1 MCGGFH
7 NADDG
12 SVNHDIKF
20 SSDVLRTYLR
30 KLYGADF
37 DYSTDIEPTAWREVL
52 RIINEAT
59 IEGLAQAQQPPTPED
74 HFYEQLR
81 HSNEVFSAFK
91 VHSMSQ
97 QLGDRL
103 LDSNGKLKPFNKWLD
118 EVKPIASHYVGPWL
132 RTEYNTAVARAHYA
146 ADWKTF
152 EANSDIFPNL
162 QWMPTTS
169 PNPDTEHRIF
179 WENKLTRPIDDPFW
193 DKHHPGDRWNCKCT
207 LEPTDEP
214 VTDIPKPED
223 REKATPAP
231 GLKGNPAKTGEL
243 FDKSHPYFPKNCKQC
258 AFNKRKMSITNWF
271 KNEQGDCSKC
281 KDLNRTIKK
290 AATEYDITTTFK
302 KLSTLSGADYIK
314 SLKNITEM
322 KIFKPASKNIY
333 SAVGKGDKDYKN
345 LIAGAKKAANAG
357 YKVYILPNPKDIK
370 SADYIFD
377 RNGVVKMY
385 DLKTITGQAS
395 IGNRLNDSIGQSNRV
410 FLNLATSY
418 KANPMAIEIKNY
430 FESNKEALEVLVSV
444 GKKLISVERN
454 FTQKKDYY
462 KQFRKMVEK

>member
-223 REKATPAP
+223 REKAKPAS
-231 GLKGNPAKTGEL
+231 GLKGNPAKTGQL
-243 FDKSHPYFPKNCKQC
+243 FDKSHPYFPKNCKTC
-258 AFNKRKMSITNWF
+258 AFNKRKMSIKNWF
-271 KNEQGDCSKC
+271 KNEEVDCSKC
-281 KDLNRTIKK
+281 FRKNDISCKNAEIEMAKSLVDNTTAKTKKIGCQISSFSKDYTDKLRKIGVELVNNSIHISDDKIQHALRDIKVNAGKSVTPDELKHFIEYIGSYSMYYDSRKKNIVFATTRNGRTTKYIVTPNKK
-290 AATEYDITTTFK
+290 EKINGKRITTNLFTTAGVIAK
-302 KLSTLSGADYIK
+302 HNLKESHLIK
-314 SLKNITEM
+314 I
-322 KIFKPASKNIY
+322 
-333 SAVGKGDKDYKN
+333 
-345 LIAGAKKAANAG
+345 
-357 YKVYILPNPKDIK
+357 
-370 SADYIFD
+370 
-377 RNGVVKMY
+377 R
-385 DLKTITGQAS
+385 
-395 IGNRLNDSIGQSNRV
+395 
-410 FLNLATSY
+410 
-418 KANPMAIEIKNY
+418 
-430 FESNKEALEVLVSV
+430 
-444 GKKLISVERN
+444 
-454 FTQKKDYY
+454 
-462 KQFRKMVEK
+462 

>member
-12 SVNHDIKF
+12 SVNIKF
-20 SSDVLRTYLR
+20 SPDVLRTYLR

-179 WENKLTRPIDDPFW
+179 WESKLTRPIDDPFW

-214 VTDIPKPED
+214 VTDIPKPE
-223 REKATPAP
+223 KAKPAP
-231 GLKGNPAKTGEL
+231 GLKGNPAKTGQL

-271 KNEQGDCSKC
+271 KNEQGDCSNCRFVHAALPKNTASGIS
-281 KDLNRTIKK
+281 KELKK
-290 AATEYDITTTFK
+290 YDPQNWKKEYV
-302 KLSTLSGADYIK
+302 
-314 SLKNITEM
+314 
-322 KIFKPASKNIY
+322 SKNGDG
-333 SAVGKGDKDYKN
+333 AVIIDRERINESKKSKN
-345 LIAGAKKAANAG
+345 EIEKYNKELSMCKVIADNKHIVEYLREKNRNDGTFDIRIDGIPTDLKCITGGTGNMVKYAKKAIQEQMAQAVLFEIPSHDRKYYNALSEVRRKCQG
-357 YKVYILPNPKDIK
+357 KIYFYFKDERIIK
-370 SADYIFD
+370 
-377 RNGVVKMY
+377 
-385 DLKTITGQAS
+385 
-395 IGNRLNDSIGQSNRV
+395 
-410 FLNLATSY
+410 
-418 KANPMAIEIKNY
+418 
-430 FESNKEALEVLVSV
+430 EV
-444 GKKLISVERN
+444 I
-454 FTQKKDYY
+454 
-462 KQFRKMVEK
+462 

>member
-59 IEGLAQAQQPPTPED
+59 IDGLAQAQQPPTPED

-81 HSNEVFSAFK
+81 HSNEVFAAFK

-223 REKATPAP
+223 REKAKPAQ
-231 GLKGNPAKTGEL
+231 GLKGNPAKTGQL

-258 AFNKRKMSITNWF
+258 AFNKKKGSIT
-271 KNEQGDCSKC
+271 KNLSKIFVNHKGGCFNCPYMDDCIELAKNDGFVVKNKYNNGGELLIHPKVERNKSDYHKIVELGQFFAKQGNVVKIPPRIHYKSEEYKNIYKELIGTKYERKCPDLKVGNTFYEFESFERPWNRNKIKRMISHGVIQSPYIIIDNSAGCS
-281 KDLNRTIKK
+281 DRFI
-290 AATEYDITTTFK
+290 
-302 KLSTLSGADYIK
+302 
-314 SLKNITEM
+314 LKNI
-322 KIFKPASKNIY
+322 Y
-333 SAVGKGDKDYKN
+333 C
-345 LIAGAKKAANAG
+345 
-357 YKVYILPNPKDIK
+357 
-370 SADYIFD
+370 
-377 RNGVVKMY
+377 
-385 DLKTITGQAS
+385 
-395 IGNRLNDSIGQSNRV
+395 RLNKN
-410 FLNLATSY
+410 
-418 KANPMAIEIKNY
+418 ANIQEVWTYEKGKVRLLFKN
-430 FESNKEALEVLVSV
+430 KKT
-444 GKKLISVERN
+444 GK
-454 FTQKKDYY
+454 
-462 KQFRKMVEK
+462 

>member
-7 NADDG
+7 DADDG

-169 PNPDTEHRIF
+169 PNPDAEHRIF

-223 REKATPAP
+223 REKAKPAQ

-243 FDKSHPYFPKNCKQC
+243 FDKSHPYFPKNCKTC
-258 AFNKRKMSITNWF
+258 AFNKRKMSIKNWF
-271 KNEQGDCSKC
+271 KNEQGDCNRC
-281 KDLNRTIKK
+281 KRVKILRNLPIKELRSEVIKNRLLPTKK
-290 AATEYDITTTFK
+290 DISDYPNLRTQK
-302 KLSTLSGADYIK
+302 AKLSLSALKKTMKHIYNYDMYLALQSVWGNLHNIK
-314 SLKNITEM
+314 FDRKSELGEN
-322 KIFKPASKNIY
+322 
-333 SAVGKGDKDYKN
+333 KN
-345 LIAGAKKAANAG
+345 LND
-357 YKVYILPNPKDIK
+357 PKE
-370 SADYIFD
+370 
-377 RNGVVKMY
+377 
-385 DLKTITGQAS
+385 
-395 IGNRLNDSIGQSNRV
+395 RLNIEKKKRRGVEYYNVYTFNFMR
-410 FLNLATSY
+410 
-418 KANPMAIEIKNY
+418 KKWEIKMEKHKDGY
-430 FESNKEALEVLVSV
+430 EQPYSINK
-444 GKKLISVERN
+444 
-454 FTQKKDYY
+454 
-462 KQFRKMVEK
+462 KMS